1 MLCITNNVVIT
12 APRPSISRGGMAYP
26 QVEQSGLA
34 QEVTVYVVYRVVA
47 GDRIPDHKTRS
58 WNTTLGTGSYIVA
71 IKLMMSSAI
80 VAVPGAETGPYFLI
94 NCINVNSSQL

>member
-1 MLCITNNVVIT
+1 
-12 APRPSISRGGMAYP
+12 MAYP

-34 QEVTVYVVYRVVA
+34 QEVVIFVIYRTAA

-58 WNTTLGTGSYIVA
+58 WRTTEDDQAKTKLNGSYVVA

-80 VAVPGAETGPYFLI
+80 VAVPGADTGRAHRA
-94 NCINVNSSQL
+94 NDNWNRN